1 MREPVNSGMTSGN
14 FRLKHLGKWQVSLR
28 EVEKNEFGKKNK
40 SLFGNVWLLWVWL
53 WVMQEKLSSRLEVI
67 WAEDQ
72 GWGQARY
79 INVVVNMNLEM
90 GAGGGESWRL
100 KDGHSNIHK
109 WRQKEVE
116 KDSVKEFSEKRNLT
130 RVNYLKIR
138 MKMVFFKNE
147 KWSNISKVTDSHV
160 K

>member
-1 MREPVNSGMTSGN
+1 M
-14 FRLKHLGKWQVSLR
+14 SLR
-28 EVEKNEFGKKNK
+28 EIEKNEFGKKNK

-79 INVVVNMNLEM
+79 INVVVNMYLEM

-100 KDGHSNIHK
+100 IGGHSDIY
-109 WRQKEVE
+109 QLET
-116 KDSVKEFSEKRNLT
+116 KRSWK
-130 RVNYLKIR
+130 RFCEG
-138 MKMVFFKNE
+138 VFREEESYENE
-147 KWSNISKVTDSHV
+147 LSQNMNEDGVF
-160 K
+160 